1 MVITEK
7 EAAEMYAR
15 ACRSWYGTKAK
26 SVVRAKIRALK
37 AKGDDKGVEA
47 WERVARALVQ
57 PNIPTQVVGPDQ
69 THPQELEMTSGQ
81 RCELV
86 SHFLKTRHGIEV
98 CRRRVAKLIN
108 GNPMIDEKTAPHHIA
123 MMIKSHLEVP
133 ASGPWG

>member
-47 WERVARALVQ
+47 WERVARALIL
-57 PNIPTQVVGPDQ
+57 PKWAQVKL
-69 THPQELEMTSGQ
+69 THRNREMTSRQ

-86 SHFLKTRHGIEV
+86 SYFLKTRHGIEV
-98 CRRRVAKLIN
+98 CRRRVAKLVN
-108 GNPMIDEKTAPHHIA
+108 GNPMIDEKTAPHDIA
-123 MMIKSHLEVP
+123 IMIKSNLE
-133 ASGPWG
+133 S

>member
-1 MVITEK
+1 
-7 EAAEMYAR
+7 MYSRRNVRR

-26 SVVRAKIRALK
+26 SAARAKIRLLK

-47 WERVARALVQ
+47 WEQ
-57 PNIPTQVVGPDQ
+57 VGPSAGAANLPIEVRPAKL
-69 THPQELEMTSGQ
+69 THRNREMTSRQ

-108 GNPMIDEKTAPHHIA
+108 GNPMIDEKTAPHDIA
-123 MMIKSHLEVP
+123 IMIKSNLE
-133 ASGPWG
+133 S